1 MVADLSGVGGN
12 INALTIM
19 IGEKAPDIILSNTL
33 LEPSNA
39 PVYKAENDETA
50 QR

>member
-1 MVADLSGVGGN
+1 MEDL
-12 INALTIM
+12 
-19 IGEKAPDIILSNTL
+19 IGEKTADIFLGKTL

-39 PVYKAENDETA
+39 PVYKAMDYETA